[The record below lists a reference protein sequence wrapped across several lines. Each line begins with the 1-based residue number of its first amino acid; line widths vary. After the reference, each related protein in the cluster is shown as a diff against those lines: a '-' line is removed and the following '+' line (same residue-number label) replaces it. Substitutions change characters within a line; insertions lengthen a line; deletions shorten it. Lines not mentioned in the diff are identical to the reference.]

1 MNTDLK
7 TLALDIYKNK
17 VKTFTKEDGTVID
30 ANDALRQLFDA
41 KTGGDRSYRAFN
53 KIKDEFFEI
62 LEVLITEGTS
72 TISREVFKDI
82 MVFKDTAY
90 GEKPEFI
97 AETPELFDV
106 SVVAA
111 SNDNIRRER
120 VFNNHIPTVAFDLEL
135 KTYTEYDAFMLG
147 RIDLNALIDK
157 VIASFN
163 KRVAEK
169 IGEVFSKAYDN
180 ISVAELKVT
189 HTTVDEAKLLELCEK
204 VGEGAVIYGSKLA
217 LSKIPSIASYVVDS
231 DDVRNVGYV
240 RQFKGVKCVELEN
253 VYNKDTKSF
262 AIANDTLFV
271 IPNGDKIIYGGFE
284 GDAYVIDNLD
294 NPTARLDR
302 QLELTYVR
310 RLHLG
315 IGVTNRYGAYKIA

>member
-120 VFNNHIPTVAFDLEL
+120 VFNNHIPTVAFDLGL

-217 LSKIPSIASYVVDS
+217 LSKIPSIAAYAVDS
-231 DDVRNVGYV
+231 DDVRNVGYI

>member
-120 VFNNHIPTVAFDLEL
+120 VFNNHIPTVAFDLGL
-135 KTYTEYDAFMLG
+135 KTYTEYDAFMLS

-217 LSKIPSIASYVVDS
+217 LSKIPSIAAYAVDS

>member
-120 VFNNHIPTVAFDLEL
+120 VFNNHIPTVAFDLGL

-217 LSKIPSIASYVVDS
+217 LSKIPSIAAYAVDS

>member
-120 VFNNHIPTVAFDLEL
+120 VFNNHIPTVAFDLGL

-217 LSKIPSIASYVVDS
+217 LSKIPSIAAYAVDS

-294 NPTARLDR
+294 KPTARLDR

>member
-120 VFNNHIPTVAFDLEL
+120 VFNNHIPTVAFDLGL

-217 LSKIPSIASYVVDS
+217 LSKIPSIASYAVDS

-253 VYNKDTKSF
+253 VYNKDAKSF